1 MTDARPS
8 WKSIL
13 VMVWVFI
20 GVGCS
25 VAEDTVDS
33 SAMPDEALR
42 PVAGAMSDET
52 TSQSMKPRDL
62 MAYLEF
68 AERPVVLDVRSP
80 EEYAEGHVPGAV
92 NVPYDQIGARLDSL
106 DAYRDRGFVVY
117 CRTGRRAGIAETVLI
132 EAGFEHV
139 WDLEGHMVAWME
151 QDLPLTVTTADCC

>member
-13 VMVWVFI
+13 VMVGVVI

-25 VAEDTVDS
+25 VAEDTVDR
-33 SAMPDEALR
+33 SATPDEAER
-42 PVAGAMSDET
+42 PLTGALSDVT
-52 TSQSMKPRDL
+52 TSQSMKAQDL
-62 MAYLEF
+62 LTRLES
-68 AERPVVLDVRSP
+68 AEGPVVLDVRSP
-80 EEYAEGHVPGAV
+80 EEYADGHVPGAI

-132 EAGFEHV
+132 EAGFERV
-139 WDLEGHMVAWME
+139 WDLEGHMVSWME
-151 QDLPLTVTTADCC
+151 QDLPLSVTTADCC

>member
-13 VMVWVFI
+13 VMVGVVI

-25 VAEDTVDS
+25 VAEDTVDR
-33 SAMPDEALR
+33 SAMSDEASR
-42 PVAGAMSDET
+42 PVAGARSDAT
-52 TSQSMKPRDL
+52 TSQSMKPLDL
-62 MAYLEF
+62 MAYLESD
-68 AERPVVLDVRSP
+68 ERPVVLDVRSP

-92 NVPYDQIGARLDSL
+92 NVPYDQISARLDSL

-132 EAGFEHV
+132 EAGFERV
-139 WDLEGHMVAWME
+139 WDLEGHMVAWRE

>member
-1 MTDARPS
+1 MTDARLS

-13 VMVWVFI
+13 VTVWVFI

-62 MAYLEF
+62 MAYLEI

-92 NVPYDQIGARLDSL
+92 NVPYDQIGARLDFL

-151 QDLPLTVTTADCC
+151 QGLPLTVTMADCC

>member
-13 VMVWVFI
+13 VMVGVVI

-25 VAEDTVDS
+25 VAEDTVDRP
-33 SAMPDEALR
+33 AMSDEASR
-42 PVAGAMSDET
+42 AVAGAMSDET

-106 DAYRDRGFVVY
+106 DAYRDRGLVVY

-132 EAGFEHV
+132 EAGFERV
-139 WDLEGHMVAWME
+139 WDLEGHMVSWKE
-151 QDLPLTVTTADCC
+151 QDLPLSVTTADCC